1 MPLVIETISNQRFAV
16 SRRYFGREF
25 TADRLDKREKKMS
38 EFQVLTE
45 AVIKGD
51 IQAAVKETQ
60 KGLDESKAVQDIL
73 DKGLI
78 AAMDEVGERF
88 AKGQMFVPQML
99 RSAKTMQECMKLIK
113 HLFEEGEL
121 AAKGKVVIG
130 TVRQDLHDIGK
141 NLVAMMMEGAGF
153 TVTDLG
159 VDVSPQAFVQKAKE
173 VEADIVA
180 MSALLST
187 TMPAMRETI
196 AALQEAGV
204 REKVKVM
211 IGGAPVTEKFAHE
224 IKADAYAPDA
234 GSAVMG
240 AKKLLKLA

>member
-1 MPLVIETISNQRFAV
+1 
-16 SRRYFGREF
+16 
-25 TADRLDKREKKMS
+25 MS
-38 EFQVLTE
+38 EFKALTD

-51 IQAAVKETQ
+51 IQTAVAETQ
-60 KGLDESKAVQDIL
+60 SAVDAGADVQDIL

-78 AAMDEVGERF
+78 VAMDEVGEKF
-88 AKGQMFVPQML
+88 STGQMFVPQML

-113 HLFEEGEL
+113 PLFQEGQL
-121 AAKGKVVIG
+121 TAKGKVVIG

-153 TVTDLG
+153 TITDLG
-159 VDVSPQAFVQKAKE
+159 VDVSPKDFTQKAQE
-173 VEADIVA
+173 VGADIVA

-196 AALQEAGV
+196 KALQDAGIKD
-204 REKVKVM
+204 KVKVM
-211 IGGAPVTEKFAHE
+211 IGGAPVTENFARE

-234 GSAVMG
+234 GSAVIA
-240 AKKLLKLA
+240 AKKLLGIS